1 MCRITLARII
11 PALYVETKEELQI
24 LHYSQLCAFAFYEW
38 TRTAYTH
45 GVCLRAIHVP
55 KKEISKFDRIQSSKE
70 QSKLKSVLVFLDLL
84 SFGTTYIGICPP
96 LTAPVIENWGRH
108 E

>member
-11 PALYVETKEELQI
+11 PVLCVETKEELQI
-24 LHYSQLCAFAFYEW
+24 LHYSQLCAFAFHEQI
-38 TRTAYTH
+38 RIAYTH

-70 QSKLKSVLVFLDLL
+70 QSKLNSVLVL
-84 SFGTTYIGICPP
+84 
-96 LTAPVIENWGRH
+96 
-108 E
+108 